1 MFCSECGAK
10 NKKNAAFCEECGAK
24 LEPIEEEKTQV
35 TKAPKK
41 KKGNK
46 KKLSKKQIILISAVV
61 VVVVALFIGYQVLSS
76 MSSPQKVVENY
87 IEAINKKDY
96 SALYD
101 YANFSGDT
109 TFINEKAYT
118 NAVKDLLEDASSI
131 SNFTVGRTAYENGG
145 LTAVVTINAAVKLGT
160 TTSDASIEIRLTK
173 EKEKQFLFF
182 PKWTITDDELLGIET
197 VTDFELEV
205 PKDTKVTFAGVEVT
219 DKYLD
224 KNDEEDYTETYILPQ
239 VLTTKTET
247 EFILPGDLEI
257 KKDIVPSSYTNRYSL
272 NVLEEDFTKA
282 AKEKLTETINNTLS
296 ATMKGLIDNKTFEDI
311 KQNYANDE
319 SSDYLEDFKDEY
331 EDYKEN
337 LGRDYYDSLT
347 EFNIED
353 ISISSIGFTS
363 DYELNVRIRLEYNWK
378 QTDKETGEVE
388 SDDTYNYYSFYLV
401 PEEDT
406 YKVVGM
412 SSLPS
417 TVSLWW

>member
-1 MFCSECGAK
+1 
-10 NKKNAAFCEECGAK
+10 
-24 LEPIEEEKTQV
+24 
-35 TKAPKK
+35 
-41 KKGNK
+41 
-46 KKLSKKQIILISAVV
+46 
-61 VVVVALFIGYQVLSS
+61 
-76 MSSPQKVVENY
+76 
-87 IEAINKKDY
+87 
-96 SALYD
+96 
-101 YANFSGDT
+101 
-109 TFINEKAYT
+109 
-118 NAVKDLLEDASSI
+118 
-131 SNFTVGRTAYENGG
+131 
-145 LTAVVTINAAVKLGT
+145 
-160 TTSDASIEIRLTK
+160 
-173 EKEKQFLFF
+173 
-182 PKWTITDDELLGIET
+182 
-197 VTDFELEV
+197 
-205 PKDTKVTFAGVEVT
+205 
-219 DKYLD
+219 
-224 KNDEEDYTETYILPQ
+224 
-239 VLTTKTET
+239 
-247 EFILPGDLEI
+247 
-257 KKDIVPSSYTNRYSL
+257 
-272 NVLEEDFTKA
+272 
-282 AKEKLTETINNTLS
+282 
-296 ATMKGLIDNKTFEDI
+296 MKGLIDNKTFEDI